1 MRSSRFAIAVVLAI
15 VAAGCSSGSDA
26 ARDETS
32 TSTSVGIETEAT
44 ADESSAVESGDGSD
58 DAGDGAGD
66 SGDDDATEDPI
77 PVRPVP
83 TQVSDE
89 TSHWVGVNA
98 MSASAIDITW
108 SEVEGD
114 DVVYQ
119 LFRFETEVFR
129 SGSASKDDVELDT
142 PHAEV
147 IGALRLVDDDVEPG
161 TFYTYILRV
170 IADDEV
176 LERRWT
182 DVLAVDDTT
191 PPTAIVG
198 VEFEVTAEGVL
209 MEWSPSSDDVEF
221 GSYGVFRTDGEGDA
235 RYIGGGG
242 DIGQTSF
249 LDDTVFGDGA
259 PADGIARY
267 EIVAFDFHNNRS
279 DPAVIEVTL
288 N

>member
-1 MRSSRFAIAVVLAI
+1 MTRLGTDWISAPLVL
-15 VAAGCSSGSDA
+15 VAALLGLAACSSGADDQQGSA
-26 ARDETS
+26 TSSTATSSTATPPVEASPDETI
-32 TSTSVGIETEAT
+32 TAEA
-44 ADESSAVESGDGSD
+44 E
-58 DAGDGAGD
+58 
-66 SGDDDATEDPI
+66 

-89 TSHWVGVNA
+89 TSHWVGVNS
-98 MSASAIDITW
+98 MSASAVDITW

-114 DVVYQ
+114 EVVYQ
-119 LFRFETEVFR
+119 LFRFETEVFEN
-129 SGSASKDDVELDT
+129 GSETKEAVDLDR
-142 PHAEV
+142 PYAEV
-147 IGALRLVDDDVEPG
+147 IGERSFVDEAVEPG
-161 TFYTYILRV
+161 TFYTYVLRI
-170 IADDEV
+170 IADDAV

-191 PPTAIVG
+191 PPARVED

-209 MEWSPSSDDVEF
+209 IEWSPSSDDVEF
-221 GSYGVFRTDGEGDA
+221 GSYGVFRTDGDGDA

-259 PADGIARY
+259 PADGLARY

-279 DPAVIEVTL
+279 APAVIEVTL
-288 N
+288 G